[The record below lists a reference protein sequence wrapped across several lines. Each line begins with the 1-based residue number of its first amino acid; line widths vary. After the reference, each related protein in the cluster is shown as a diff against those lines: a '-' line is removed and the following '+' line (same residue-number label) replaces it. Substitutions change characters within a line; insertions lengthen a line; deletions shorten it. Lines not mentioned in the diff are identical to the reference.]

1 MIKHIVMWKFKESA
15 EGRTRLENME
25 LVRDRLYALVDVV
38 PQIKKME
45 IGFDF
50 GKTPMSYDMMLYT
63 EFETKEDLNNNAV
76 DGEHAKVKKIVA
88 ATTEARVVLDY
99 EA

>member
-1 MIKHIVMWKFKESA
+1 MIKHIVMWKFKENA
-15 EGRTRLENME
+15 EGRTKLENMK
-25 LVRDRLYALVDVV
+25 LVRTSLYNLFGLI

-50 GKTPMSYDMMLYT
+50 GQTPMSYDMMLYT
-63 EFETKEDLNNNAV
+63 EFLTKEDLDIYAV
-76 DGEHAKVKKIVA
+76 DEDHAKVKKIVA

-99 EA
+99 EV

>member
-15 EGRTRLENME
+15 EGRTKLENME
-25 LVRDRLYALVDVV
+25 LVKSRLYALVDVV
-38 PQIKKME
+38 PEIKKME

-50 GKTPMSYDMMLYT
+50 SQTPMSYDMMLYT
-63 EFETKEDLNNNAV
+63 EFDSKEDLNVYAV
-76 DGEHAKVKKIVA
+76 DSEHAKVKKIVA

>member
-1 MIKHIVMWKFKESA
+1 MIKHIVMWKFKEEA
-15 EGRTRLENME
+15 EGRTRRQNME
-25 LVRDRLYALVDVV
+25 LVRDRLYALVPVV
-38 PQIKKME
+38 PEIIRME

-50 GKTPMSYDMMLYT
+50 GHTPMSYDMMLYT
-63 EFETKEDLNNNAV
+63 EFETKEDLNVYAV
-76 DGEHAKVKKIVA
+76 DSEHAKVKKIVA

>member
-1 MIKHIVMWKFKESA
+1 MIKHIVMWRFKEEA
-15 EGRTRLENME
+15 EGRTKLQNME
-25 LVRDRLYALVDVV
+25 LVRDRLYALVPLV
-38 PQIKKME
+38 PQIKNME

-50 GKTPMSYDMMLYT
+50 GHTPMSYDMMLYT
-63 EFETKEDLNNNAV
+63 EFESKEDLNIYAV

>member
-1 MIKHIVMWKFKESA
+1 MIKHIVMWKFKDEA
-15 EGRTRLENME
+15 ENRTKLENMT
-25 LVRDRLYALVDVV
+25 LVRDRLYALTKVV
-38 PQIKKME
+38 PQIQKME

-50 GKTPMSYDMMLYT
+50 SKTPMSYDMMLYT
-63 EFETKEDLNNNAV
+63 EFKTKEDLDIYAV
-76 DGEHAKVKKIVA
+76 DQEHAKVKKIVA

>member
-1 MIKHIVMWKFKESA
+1 MWKFKEEA
-15 EGRTRLENME
+15 EGRTKLENMK
-25 LVRDRLYALVDVV
+25 LVRDRLYALVPIV
-38 PQIKKME
+38 PEIKAME

-50 GKTPMSYDMMLYT
+50 SQTPMSYDMMLYT
-63 EFETKEDLNNNAV
+63 EFETKEDLDIYAV